1 MTKTKDPNFALI
13 FEDFW
18 KQIFQNNQNDVS
30 KSRNISFELRLHS
43 DVSNDIKNIVRKQK
57 LMIFLLFEGNP

>member
-18 KQIFQNNQNDVS
+18 KQIFQNNQNDEPETY
-30 KSRNISFELRLHS
+30 NISFEWRLHS
-43 DVSNDIKNIVRKQK
+43 DVSNDVKNIVRKQK
-57 LMIFLLFEGNP
+57 VLKLSLLEGNP